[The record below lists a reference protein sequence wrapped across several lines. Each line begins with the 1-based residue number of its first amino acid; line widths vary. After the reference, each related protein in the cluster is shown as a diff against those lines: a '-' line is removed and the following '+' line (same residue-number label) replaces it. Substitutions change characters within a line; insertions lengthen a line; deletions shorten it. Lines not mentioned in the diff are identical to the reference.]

1 MENFVVLSVIEN
13 WQALYLFFHSLRV
26 VWNVSLKSKN
36 LQFNYFKNKIFLELL
51 SSRYLSSRVLYLRIK
66 PFPNP

>member
-26 VWNVSLKSKN
+26 VWNVNLKSKN

-51 SSRYLSSRVLYLRIK
+51 SSRYLSTRVLYLRIK

>member
-51 SSRYLSSRVLYLRIK
+51 SSRYLSTRVLYLRIK

>member
-36 LQFNYFKNKIFLELL
+36 LQFNYFKNKIFLELP
-51 SSRYLSSRVLYLRIK
+51 SSRYLSTRVLYLRIK